1 MKKKI
6 LLIIIIVFGILAISG
21 MLYAGITL
29 KAKEK
34 EEDSHLIEL
43 TFDEL
48 QTKIDNKD
56 TFILVLSQT
65 SCSHCAEYK
74 PILKEVLT
82 EYNIYAYEVSI
93 DKLSKE
99 ENAKLKDIASANGT
113 PTTIFINE
121 GIEINT
127 STRLVGTQGKT
138 KIINR
143 LKAMGYIE

>member
-6 LLIIIIVFGILAISG
+6 LLISTIIFGILAISG

-29 KAKEK
+29 KTKEK

-43 TFDEL
+43 IYDEL
-48 QTKIDNKD
+48 QAKIDNKD
-56 TFILVLSQT
+56 TFILVLAQT
-65 SCSHCAEYK
+65 KCSHCAEYK

-82 EYNIYAYEVSI
+82 EYNIYAYEISV
-93 DKLSKE
+93 DKLTKE
-99 ENAKLKDIASANGT
+99 ENAKLIDIASANGT

-121 GIEINT
+121 GVEINT
-127 STRLVGTQGKT
+127 STRLKGTQGKT